1 MTIDVVYVNSM
12 IFKHIDS
19 SCHFLELNCR
29 GYNLNVLKL
38 KQFVIAGDIE
48 SNPGPSQNHCKSPVG
63 CPKKIKAFKGT
74 AKECDLTENNVNIAG
89 GPKVQTCFF
98 NSVQP
103 VSLDIIK
110 PWWVTCPTALESLP
124 KLEFEVNNDI
134 NSKGFSLSRRH

>member
-1 MTIDVVYVNSM
+1 MK
-12 IFKHIDS
+12 FKHIDS

-74 AKECDLTENNVNIAG
+74 AKECDLSENNVY
-89 GPKVQTCFF
+89 C
-98 NSVQP
+98 
-103 VSLDIIK
+103 
-110 PWWVTCPTALESLP
+110 WW
-124 KLEFEVNNDI
+124 
-134 NSKGFSLSRRH
+134 SKGTNLLFQFSSTVKLRYY